1 MNDYYIKIPNRVLK
15 MKDLTSND
23 KLIYGLI
30 NSFTQKNGKTTVKN
44 DFIAD
49 TLDISHNTVK
59 SSLKRLKSNE
69 LITITNSNR
78 YRIIKIKALK
88 PKINYIRIEIDDEPA
103 WLDETL
109 AELERE
115 WNEGI

>member
-1 MNDYYIKIPNRVLK
+1 
-15 MKDLTSND
+15 MKKLTSND

-30 NSFTQKNGKTTVKN
+30 NSLTQKNGKTTVKN

-49 TLDISHNTVK
+49 TLGISHNTVK
-59 SSLKRLKSNE
+59 SSLKRLKINDLIMISN
-69 LITITNSNR
+69 NNR

-88 PKINYIRIEIDDEPA
+88 PKINYIRMEIDDEPA
-103 WLDETL
+103 WLDEVL

-115 WNEGI
+115 WNEGIM

>member
-1 MNDYYIKIPNRVLK
+1 
-15 MKDLTSND
+15 MKELTSND

-30 NSFTQKNGKTTVKN
+30 NSLTQKNGKTTVKN

-49 TLDISHNTVK
+49 TLGISHNTVK
-59 SSLKRLKSNE
+59 SSLKRLKINDLIMISN
-69 LITITNSNR
+69 NNR

-88 PKINYIRIEIDDEPA
+88 SKINYIRIEKDDEPA
-103 WLDETL
+103 WLDEVL

-115 WNEGI
+115 WNEGTRKIM

>member
-1 MNDYYIKIPNRVLK
+1 
-15 MKDLTSND
+15 MKELTSND

-30 NSFTQKNGKTTVKN
+30 NSLTSKTDYTVVKN

-49 TLDISHNTVK
+49 TLGISHNTVK

-78 YRIIKIKALK
+78 HRQIEIK
-88 PKINYIRIEIDDEPA
+88 PKQAEIDLWDFEIDA
-103 WLDETL
+103 KTNEILDRIYKKL
-109 AELERE
+109 
-115 WNEGI
+115 